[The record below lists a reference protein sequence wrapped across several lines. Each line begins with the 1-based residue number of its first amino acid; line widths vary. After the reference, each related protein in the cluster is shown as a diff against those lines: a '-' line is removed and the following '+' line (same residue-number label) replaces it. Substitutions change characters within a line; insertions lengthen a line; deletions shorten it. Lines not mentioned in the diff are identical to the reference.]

1 MSANFTW
8 VDTHCHLEKAE
19 EPLESIITKSKDLN
33 VTKFITIG
41 TEHSSNQEVNHIT
54 KTNNDIF
61 GTIGFHPH
69 DASGFQQTH
78 VEWMI
83 QAIEENT
90 KILAIGECGLDY
102 FYEYSDK
109 ASQKSAFAAQLQLA
123 SQLNFPVVI
132 HTRNAEQDT
141 MDIIEASSTK
151 GLTGV
156 FHCFTSSMQLAKYAL
171 NKGFYISFNGICT
184 FPKSEDV
191 RAILKYTPLDRILL
205 ETDSP
210 FLAPVPHR
218 GKTNFP
224 GYVSIVGEYV
234 ANFLK
239 LEPQKLAK
247 LTEQNT
253 KTLFPRF
260 IS

>member
-8 VDTHCHLEKAE
+8 VDTHCHLEKSE
-19 EPLESIITKSKDLN
+19 ESLESIISKSKDLN
-33 VTKFITIG
+33 VTKFISIG
-41 TEHSSNQEVNHIT
+41 TDHSSNQEVNHISQ
-54 KTNNDIF
+54 TNTDIF

-69 DASGFQQTH
+69 DASDFQQTH
-78 VEWMI
+78 ADWMI
-83 QAIEENT
+83 QAIEKNT
-90 KILAIGECGLDY
+90 RLLAIGECGLDY

-109 ASQKSAFAAQLQLA
+109 ASQKSAFAAQLELANQLDM
-123 SQLNFPVVI
+123 PVVI

-141 MDIIEASSTK
+141 MDIMDTASSN

-156 FHCFTSSMQLAKYAL
+156 FHCFTSSRQLAKYAL

-191 RAILKYTPLDRILL
+191 RAILKYTPQDRVLL

-218 GKTNFP
+218 GKINFP

-234 ANFLK
+234 ANFLN
-239 LEPQKLAK
+239 LEPQKLAE